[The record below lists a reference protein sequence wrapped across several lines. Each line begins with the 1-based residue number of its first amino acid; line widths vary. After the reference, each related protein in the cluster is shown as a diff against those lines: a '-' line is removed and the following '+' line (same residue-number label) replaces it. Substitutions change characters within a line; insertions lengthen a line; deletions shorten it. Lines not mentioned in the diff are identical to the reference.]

1 MISCKRLVPQKTT
14 TKISTTTTTTGLT
27 GGLGVTRV
35 TVVGTEGGEE
45 GKEGRRKK
53 EEKKEEKKFSHTGR
67 MDQPKVVQEV
77 IADLKSYEI

>member
-45 GKEGRRKK
+45 GRRKK
-53 EEKKEEKKFSHTGR
+53 EEEKEEKKFSHTGR

-77 IADLKSYEI
+77 IADLKSCES